1 MVPSN
6 FVFLDQLPLTSNGKV
21 DRAAL
26 PAASARR
33 SKMEQAFSAPQTDL
47 ERNIARIY
55 QDVLNLDKVGID
67 DDFFDLGGNSLRLA
81 EAHAQLQRV
90 IGRSFSVADLF
101 VHTTVRKLAASL
113 NHTDLEQGPAKEL
126 LNRAQRQR
134 QAISAGRNRRHIID
148 GRA

>member
-1 MVPSN
+1 
-6 FVFLDQLPLTSNGKV
+6 
-21 DRAAL
+21 
-26 PAASARR
+26 
-33 SKMEQAFSAPQTDL
+33 MEQAFSAPQTDL